1 MIKSMT
7 AYAGSEA
14 SIGDL
19 TLNCE
24 LRTVN
29 HRYCDIT
36 LKLPE
41 HFRFLEADIRGMLTA
56 KINRGKIECALS
68 YKKQA
73 KNTQLFNINI
83 DAVTA
88 LLNATNQIEEQ
99 MQAALSFSALEVLA
113 FPGIQQEPESD
124 KTQLNEGVAHL
135 IKQTLAQLLLVRERE
150 GAQLKI
156 LIEERCFKMQEFVA
170 QASLRMPQVLQLIR
184 TKITDRVTELVTMPD
199 FDRLEQELV
208 YLTQKLDITEELD
221 RLNTHITEVLRVL
234 NSNEPIGRRL
244 DFLMQ
249 ELNREANT
257 LGSKSTDTEM
267 TQISIELKV
276 LIEQV
281 REQIQNIE

>member
-1 MIKSMT
+1 MT

-24 LRTVN
+24 LRSVN

-41 HFRFLEADIRGMLTA
+41 HFRFLEADIRAMLTA
-56 KINRGKIECALS
+56 KINRGKIECGLS
-68 YKKQA
+68 YKKQT
-73 KNTQLFNINI
+73 KNSSNFTINI

-88 LLNATNQIEEQ
+88 LLEATNQIEEH
-99 MQAALSFSALEVLA
+99 MQASLSFSALDILA
-113 FPGIQQEPESD
+113 FPGIQQEPDSD
-124 KTQLNEGVAHL
+124 KTHLNEGVAHL
-135 IKQTLAQLLLVRERE
+135 VKQTLSQFLEARERE

-156 LIEERCFKMQEFVA
+156 LIEERCHKMQDFVA
-170 QASLRMPQVLQLIR
+170 QAGGRMPQVLQLIR
-184 TKITDRVTELVTMPD
+184 TKITDRVTELVAQPD

-234 NSNEPIGRRL
+234 NAKEPIGRRL

-276 LIEQV
+276 LIEQM

>member
-24 LRTVN
+24 LRSVN

-41 HFRFLEADIRGMLTA
+41 HFRFLEADIRAMLTA
-56 KINRGKIECALS
+56 KINRGKIECGLS
-68 YKKQA
+68 YKKQT
-73 KNTQLFNINI
+73 KNSSNFTINI

-88 LLNATNQIEEQ
+88 LLDATNQIEEH
-99 MQAALSFSALEVLA
+99 MQASLSFSALDILA
-113 FPGIQQEPESD
+113 FPGIQQEPDSD
-124 KTQLNEGVAHL
+124 KTHLNEGVAHL
-135 IKQTLAQLLLVRERE
+135 VKQTLSQFLEARERE

-156 LIEERCFKMQEFVA
+156 LIEERCHKMQDFVA
-170 QASLRMPQVLQLIR
+170 QAGGRMPQVLQLIR
-184 TKITDRVTELVTMPD
+184 TKITDRVTELVAQPD

-234 NSNEPIGRRL
+234 NAKEPIGRRL

-276 LIEQV
+276 LIEQM

>member
-41 HFRFLEADIRGMLTA
+41 HFRFLEADIRAMLTA

-156 LIEERCFKMQEFVA
+156 LIEERCLKMQDFVA

>member
-1 MIKSMT
+1 MT

-41 HFRFLEADIRGMLTA
+41 HFRFLEADIRAMLTA

-156 LIEERCFKMQEFVA
+156 LIEERCLKMQDFVA